1 MFLPIFLFELKY
13 RLRRPA
19 TWIYFLVL
27 ALLTGLLVAAAGGV
41 FGSAI
46 NISLGGDGQTVK
58 INSPFSVS
66 LIVST
71 ISVFGIVIA
80 SSLMGNPVYRD
91 FETRSH
97 SLFYTKPIS
106 KWGYLGGR
114 FLGSY
119 VVAALVFSG
128 ILVGAAVAG
137 VLPGIEA
144 DRFLKVAP
152 AGTYL
157 WPYLL
162 LVLPNLLFCG
172 AIFFTMAT
180 LTRNILSTYIGA
192 VLLLVA
198 YLIST
203 SYTSDLKNEYLAS
216 TLDAFGL
223 GAQFITTK
231 YWTAADKNTRLLPLN
246 TYMLLNRAVWLGVG
260 LGLLALCYGRFRFA
274 ALASERAAK
283 KPRAVPAE
291 VAAERGAG
299 ATAGS
304 LRLPRVTQLFTGAMH
319 RQQWLSLT
327 KLEFRGIVRSRYFAA
342 IVGAGILF
350 LLTTASQAGKTF
362 DTPTYPVTEV
372 VLSLATGSFFLFFL
386 AIIIFYSGELVW
398 RERDAGVAQIAD
410 AAPVPS
416 WVPFLSKL
424 AALGLVQVVL
434 LAVVLVCCL
443 LIQTFKGYFHYE
455 IGLYLQALFL
465 YQLAYLLLLCVL
477 AMVTQVVVN
486 NKYVGFLVMVVY
498 YVFTLAKG
506 GLGLTHRLTS
516 YGGGGSPGPYSDMN
530 GYGHFLPAF
539 WWTKL
544 LWAGVA
550 LLLGLLANLLWVR
563 GTDPSGRLGEARR
576 RWGAGSTAAL
586 AAGLAVA
593 LGTGSFIYYN
603 TNVLNQYRTPKEDEK
618 LQVQYEKQYRRLRG
632 VPQPRI
638 VAVTLNTDIFPS
650 TRRVHFQGEMML
662 VNKHA
667 RPLDTVIVS
676 LPAEN
681 HPRVRHLRLGAAGQA
696 ALALNDTT
704 AGLRLYRL
712 ARPLAPG
719 DSLPLALTLDY
730 RELGFPNS
738 GSNTNIV
745 ENGTFVS
752 SGYLPSLGYRENVE
766 LRSDKDRKSYGLQ
779 PKPRMA
785 PVNDL
790 KARQNTYIS
799 TDADWIRFATTVST
813 EPDQT
818 ALAPGYLQKEWVRN
832 GRRYFAY
839 RMDRPMLNFYTFLSA
854 RYQKYTDKWVDSA
867 GGRTLPIEIYYH
879 AGHEY
884 DLKRMAAGAKEA
896 LSYCS
901 KNFSP
906 YQHQQLRILEF
917 PGYQSFAQ
925 SFANTV
931 PFSESIGFIAK
942 VDDNDPEDLD
952 YPFYVAA
959 HEVAHQWWAHQVIG
973 GNVQGSTL
981 MAESLAEYSAL
992 MVMKHHY
999 GLAAMQKFLK
1009 LDLNRYLSGR
1019 AFEQKKEVPLA
1030 LVENQTYIHY
1040 GKGSVVMYALQDYLG
1055 EQKLNAALRGYV
1067 QAVAFQGPPYTNSTE
1082 FIGALRRAAPDSL
1095 QQFIADNFNRITLY
1109 DNRITAANAKKLPD
1123 GRYQVD
1129 FTVKSAKFYADST
1142 GNQRPAPEHDYLP
1155 VAVFPEP
1162 GKDKKPAAPLLL
1174 VKRRLAT
1181 GDNKLQFVVAQKP
1194 ASVAVDPYHELVD
1207 RTSDDNKKD
1216 LKL

>member
-27 ALLTGLLVAAAGGV
+27 ALLAGLLVALAGGA
-41 FGSAI
+41 FGSGI
-46 NISLGGDGQTVK
+46 KISLGGDGQTVK
-58 INSPFSVS
+58 INSPFSLS
-66 LIVST
+66 LVIST
-71 ISVFGIVIA
+71 LSVFGIIIA

-128 ILVGAAVAG
+128 ILVGAAVAS
-137 VLPGIEA
+137 VLPWVEA

-152 AGTYL
+152 AGSYI
-157 WPYLL
+157 WPFVL

-192 VLLLVA
+192 IVLLVV
-198 YLIST
+198 YLIS
-203 SYTSDLKNEYLAS
+203 SDYTSDLKNEYLAS
-216 TLDAFGL
+216 ALDAFGL

-246 TYMLLNRAVWLGVG
+246 GYVLLNRAVWLAIG
-260 LGLLALCYGRFRFA
+260 LVLLAFCYVRFRFS
-274 ALASERAAK
+274 ALASERAPK
-283 KPRAVPAE
+283 KRRAVPADI
-291 VAAERGAG
+291 AAEHGVG

-304 LRLPRVTQLFTGAMH
+304 LHLPRVAQSFSGAMRV
-319 RQQWLSLT
+319 RQWWSLS
-327 KLEFRGIVRSRYFAA
+327 KLEFRGIVRNRYFIA
-342 IVGAGILF
+342 IVLAGVLF
-350 LLTTASQAGKTF
+350 LFSVASQAGKTF
-362 DTPTYPVTEV
+362 DTPTYPVTDV
-372 VLSLATGSFFLFFL
+372 VLSLATGTFTLFFW

-434 LAVVLVCCL
+434 LVVVMVCSI
-443 LIQTFKGYFHYE
+443 LIQTLKGYFNYE

-465 YQLAYLLLLCVL
+465 YELPYLLLLCVL

-486 NKYVGFLVMVVY
+486 NKYLGFSVMVLY
-498 YVFTLAKG
+498 YVFTLAKS
-506 GLGLTHRLTS
+506 GLGLTHRLTT
-516 YGGGGSPGPYSDMN
+516 YAGAASPGPYSDMN
-530 GYGHFLPAF
+530 GYGQFLPAF

-544 LWAGVA
+544 LWVGVA
-550 LLLGLLANLLWVR
+550 ILFVLLGNLLWVR
-563 GTDPSGRLGEARR
+563 GTDPTGRLAEARR
-576 RWGAGSTAAL
+576 RWSAGSTATLAL
-586 AAGLAVA
+586 GLLVA
-593 LGTGSFIYYN
+593 LGTGAFIFYN
-603 TNVLNQYRTPKEDEK
+603 TNVLNQYRTPKESEK
-618 LQVQYEKQYRRLRG
+618 LQVQYEKQYRHLKD
-632 VPQPRI
+632 VAQPRI
-638 VAVTLNTDIFPS
+638 VAVAMNTDIFPS

-662 VNKHA
+662 VNKHT
-667 RPLDTVIVS
+667 RPLDTVIVG
-676 LPAEN
+676 LPIEKY
-681 HPRVRHLRLGAAGQA
+681 PRVRSLRLGAPGQA
-696 ALALNDTT
+696 TLALNDTMV
-704 AGLRLYRL
+704 GLRLYRL

-719 DSLPLALTLDY
+719 DSLPLTMTLDY

-738 GSNTNIV
+738 GSNTDIV

-752 SGYLPSLGYRENVE
+752 NGYLPHLGYRENVE
-766 LRSDKDRKSYGLQ
+766 LSGDQDRKNYGLKS
-779 PKPRMA
+779 KPRVA
-785 PVNDL
+785 KVNDL

-799 TDADWIRFATTVST
+799 QDADWIRFATTVST

-818 ALAPGYLQKEWVRN
+818 AIAPGYLQKEWVQN
-832 GRRYFAY
+832 GRRYFRY
-839 RMDRPMLNFYTFLSA
+839 QMDRPMLNFYTFLSA
-854 RYQKYTDKWVDSA
+854 RYKKYADKWTDPA

-879 AGHEY
+879 PGHEY

-896 LSYCS
+896 LTYCS
-901 KNFSP
+901 QNFSP

-917 PGYQSFAQ
+917 PRYQGFAQ

-942 VDDNDPEDLD
+942 VDDTDPEDLD

-999 GLAAMQKFLK
+999 GLASMQKFLK

-1019 AFEQKKEVPLA
+1019 AFEQKKELPLA
-1030 LVENQTYIHY
+1030 LVENQTYLHY

-1055 EQKLNAALRGYV
+1055 EQKLNATLRDYV
-1067 QAVAFQGPPYTNSTE
+1067 KHVAFQGPPYTNSTE

-1095 QQFIADNFNRITLY
+1095 QQFITDNFDRITLY
-1109 DNRITAANAKKLPD
+1109 DNRVTAASAKKLPD

-1129 FTVKSAKFYADST
+1129 FTVKSEKFYADST
-1142 GNQRPAPEHDYLP
+1142 GTQKPAAERDYLP

-1162 GKDKKPAAPLLL
+1162 GKDKKPTLPLVLE
-1174 VKRRLAT
+1174 KRRLMT
-1181 GDNKLQFVVAQKP
+1181 GDNKLQFIVAQKP
-1194 ASVAVDPYHELVD
+1194 ASVAVDPYHEIVD
-1207 RTSDDNKKD
+1207 RTQSDNTKD
-1216 LKL
+1216 VKL